1 MSSLPHRRHD
11 ISDSIWDRICDLLPG
26 RSGHVGR
33 PCVDN
38 RLFIDAVFWILRTG
52 APWRDLPPD
61 YGIGIVFIC
70 ALSAGVI
77 KGFGSGY
84 SIVS

>member
-52 APWRDLPPD
+52 AP
-61 YGIGIVFIC
+61 
-70 ALSAGVI
+70 
-77 KGFGSGY
+77 
-84 SIVS
+84 